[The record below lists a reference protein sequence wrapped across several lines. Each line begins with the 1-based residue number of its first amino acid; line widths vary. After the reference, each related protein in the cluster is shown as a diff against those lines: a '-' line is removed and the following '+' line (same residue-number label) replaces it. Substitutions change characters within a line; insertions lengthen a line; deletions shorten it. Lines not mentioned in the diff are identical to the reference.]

1 MSFTCKDCTN
11 RRIGCHSSCEKYLK
25 EKADHNVL
33 MRYINDTEE
42 IYRHTKNEKYKKSNK
57 QLRKYGKSYV

>member
-25 EKADHNVL
+25 EKADHNII
-33 MRYINDTEE
+33 MRRIRNAEELYRYTKTEK
-42 IYRHTKNEKYKKSNK
+42 HKKLNS
-57 QLRKYGKSYV
+57 QVRKYGKSYV